1 MTEERRDRVL
11 KAIIKHFVDT
21 AEPVGSQTI
30 IVRYNFHV
38 SPATIRNDMA
48 SLEHEGYIYQP
59 HTSAGRVPT
68 TKGYREY
75 IEKMTDYEKARTEAI
90 KVIKSLSQ
98 DYKTQKAKEYIYD
111 AVRLLSQATDCA
123 GFATVPDNPRT
134 FYLGLSNVLKQPE
147 FTQNPMQASQ
157 VLEVFEHS
165 DNFIN
170 TLKSLNI
177 GEEVKAFIGEE
188 NIIEQIQSCGLI
200 VAKYQI
206 NGFEGYLGILG
217 PKRMNYPFTL
227 AILEQVK
234 DLLENNH

>member
-11 KAIIKHFVDT
+11 KAIVKHFIDT

-48 SLEHEGYIYQP
+48 SLEQDGYIYQP
-59 HTSAGRVPT
+59 HTSSGRVPT
-68 TKGYREY
+68 TRGYREY
-75 IEKMTDYEKARTEAI
+75 VEKIADHEKARTEAV
-90 KVIKSLSQ
+90 KALKSLAEN
-98 DYKTQKAKEYIYD
+98 YKTQKAKEYVYD
-111 AVRLLSQATDCA
+111 AVRLLSQATACA
-123 GFATVPDNPRT
+123 SFATVPDNPRT

-147 FTQNPMQASQ
+147 FTQNPLRASQ

-177 GEEVKAFIGEE
+177 GDTVKAYIGEE

-200 VAKYQI
+200 VTKYEI
-206 NGFEGYLGILG
+206 NGFEGYIGILG
-217 PKRMNYPFTL
+217 PERMNYPFAL
-227 AILEQVK
+227 AMLEQVK
-234 DLLENNH
+234 ALLQNNN